1 MRVLCLISIPIPIH
15 GVGLPTPC
23 LTVNKHS
30 GMEARQ
36 HLLNHIV
43 NLRLMVDGLL
53 VCAIIEDLVETVV
66 LCVVVAIVHDPTSY
80 VEGVA
85 ALT

>member
-1 MRVLCLISIPIPIH
+1 MRVLSLISVLIPIH
-15 GVGLPTPC
+15 SVGLSTPR
-23 LTVNKHS
+23 LTVHKHR

-53 VCAIIEDLVETVV
+53 VGAIVEDLVESVV
-66 LCVVVAIVHDPTSY
+66 LCVVVAIVHDPTCY
-80 VEGVA
+80 VEEVTV
-85 ALT
+85 LT